1 MNNKKTIQISISVI
15 GILLIAAHLIWP
27 ELKVDSI
34 TVVIFAIIIIPWL
47 APVFKTLEFP
57 GGMKLE
63 YNLEKV
69 TQKLEDSGL
78 INSKNNVGSSSTHHK
93 YSFMNVVDIDSELAL
108 TGLRMEIESRLQQ
121 LSEYAPIQ
129 VKNKSV
135 GALTKSL
142 EANDLLTRKETSA
155 INDLLPILN
164 RAAHGEK
171 IERNLHN
178 WVMEIGPQL
187 LDTLESKIGKQK
199 LPTLIKTYENRD
211 GAIGVE
217 IGHELSKKLIQSTEP
232 FFSEMKKNQVVF
244 DDWLSD
250 IQNST
255 FTIFEG
261 EDEIDELLNHAKY
274 VKLKEIMI
282 DSIEKYLTKRKDK
295 LAEKTLDKTKEI
307 EIKSIW

>member
-1 MNNKKTIQISISVI
+1 MNNKKTIQISISII
-15 GILLIAAHLIWP
+15 GVLLIAAHLIWP

-47 APVFKTLEFP
+47 APVFRTLEFP

-78 INSKNNVGSSSTHHK
+78 INSENNVSSRPTHHK

-121 LSEYAPIQ
+121 LSEYSSIQ
-129 VKNKSV
+129 VNNKSV

-142 EANDLLTRKETSA
+142 EANGLLTRKEASA
-155 INDLLPILN
+155 ISDVLPILN

-171 IERNLHN
+171 IESNLHN

-199 LPTLIKTYENRD
+199 LPTLIKTYEKRD
-211 GAIGVE
+211 GALGVE

-232 FFSEMKKNQVVF
+232 FFSEMKKNKAVF

-261 EDEIDELLNHAKY
+261 EDEIDELLNHAMY
-274 VKLKEIMI
+274 VKLKELMI
-282 DSIEKYLTKRKDK
+282 DSVEKYLAKKKDK
-295 LAEKTLDKTKEI
+295 LAEKTLEKIKEI
-307 EIKSIW
+307 EIRSIW